1 MDWDFIMNTA
11 IATII
16 ASLIALAGV
25 FITHWLDNN
34 NGYKRLNSK
43 IGDLGNKTLAG
54 LIDDKI
60 GKLDNQSLA
69 GLFMQKIGK
78 LDDQSLAGLI
88 GKLDNT
94 TLSGQNIDILHAV
107 QDLKG
112 TMDSAKE
119 KDELKR
125 AQLTGDQAQLI
136 QSVEALSAFAH
147 VMTDLQDKCYSLTNE
162 NQQLKQRIAQL
173 QEQTE
178 NLQQEPKENSSQS
191 GPQQTM

>member
-25 FITHWLDNN
+25 FITHWLDDN

-60 GKLDNQSLA
+60 GKLD
-69 GLFMQKIGK
+69 
-78 LDDQSLAGLI
+78 DQSLAGLI

-94 TLSGQNIDILHAV
+94 TLSRQNIDILHAV
-107 QDLKG
+107 QNLKD
-112 TMDSAKE
+112 TLNSAKE

-125 AQLTGDQAQLI
+125 TQLTGDQARLA
-136 QSVEALSAFAH
+136 QSIEALSSFAQ
-147 VMTDLQDKCYSLTNE
+147 VMTDLQVRSNAFLKE
-162 NQQLKQRIAQL
+162 NQQLKQKIAQL
-173 QEQTE
+173 QEPKE
-178 NLQQEPKENSSQS
+178 DLQQEPEADFSQD

>member
-1 MDWDFIMNTA
+1 MDWDFVMNTA

-60 GKLDNQSLA
+60 GKLDNQSLE

-78 LDDQSLAGLI
+78 LDDRSLAGLI
-88 GKLDNT
+88 GKLDNA
-94 TLSGQNIDILHAV
+94 TLSGQNIDILQAV
-107 QDLKG
+107 QNLKD
-112 TMDSAKE
+112 TMNSAKE

-125 AQLTGDQAQLI
+125 AQLTGDQARLA
-136 QSVEALSAFAH
+136 QSVEVLSSFAQ
-147 VMTDLQDKCYSLTNE
+147 VMTDLQVRNNALVKE
-162 NQQLKQRIAQL
+162 NQQLKQKIAQL
-173 QEQTE
+173 QEPTE
-178 NLQQEPKENSSQS
+178 NLQPEPEEDLSQD